1 MKRNTDYKN
10 AALAALKGN
19 WGKAVL
25 ATVIYMAIMY
35 IAMGPYVY
43 NTVKLQNYVRESLPQ
58 VSSSISFSTAIR
70 QSMEASLSLAQDSE
84 YIAMQSKTSG
94 SMGLYYLLLFFIV
107 LPLGVGFLNAFRKLL
122 VQGDNE
128 LPGNMYKLATSNYWH
143 KVWGM
148 FLVMLFTFLWSLLF
162 IIPGIIKGISY
173 AMTQYILADCPNVK
187 AKDALKLSMRM
198 MDGHKWE
205 YFVFGLSFIGWI
217 LLSVITLG
225 LAAAFY
231 TEPYMHSSTA
241 QYYLEVRNEAL
252 RTGAITQG
260 QLDGTELV

>member
-70 QSMEASLSLAQDSE
+70 QSLEASLSLAQDSE

-162 IIPGIIKGISY
+162 IIPGIVKCFSY
-173 AMTQYILADCPNVK
+173 SMTPFILEEHPELGANETIDHSRAMMK
-187 AKDALKLSMRM
+187 
-198 MDGHKWE
+198 GHKFDLFWLI
-205 YFVFGLSFIGWI
+205 LSFIGWGFLCLFTFGI
-217 LLSVITLG
+217 GYLWLVPYMDTSISAFYEDVKADYEVNGG
-225 LAAAFY
+225 LA
-231 TEPYMHSSTA
+231 
-241 QYYLEVRNEAL
+241 
-252 RTGAITQG
+252 
-260 QLDGTELV
+260 

>member
-162 IIPGIIKGISY
+162 IIPGIVKCFSY
-173 AMTQYILADCPNVK
+173 SMTPFILEEHPELGANEAIDHSRAMMK
-187 AKDALKLSMRM
+187 
-198 MDGHKWE
+198 GHKFDLFWLI
-205 YFVFGLSFIGWI
+205 LSFIGWGFLCLFTFGI
-217 LLSVITLG
+217 GYLWLTPYMDTSV
-225 LAAAFY
+225 AAFY
-231 TEPYMHSSTA
+231 EDVKADY
-241 QYYLEVRNEAL
+241 EVNGGLA
-252 RTGAITQG
+252 
-260 QLDGTELV
+260 

>member
-162 IIPGIIKGISY
+162 IIPGIVKCFSY
-173 AMTQYILADCPNVK
+173 SMTPFILEEHPELGANEAIDHSRAMMK
-187 AKDALKLSMRM
+187 
-198 MDGHKWE
+198 GHKFDLFWLI
-205 YFVFGLSFIGWI
+205 LSFIGWGFLCLFTFGI
-217 LLSVITLG
+217 GYLWLVPYMDTSISAFYEDVKADYEVNGG
-225 LAAAFY
+225 LA
-231 TEPYMHSSTA
+231 
-241 QYYLEVRNEAL
+241 
-252 RTGAITQG
+252 
-260 QLDGTELV
+260 

>member
-162 IIPGIIKGISY
+162 IIPGIVKCFSY
-173 AMTQYILADCPNVK
+173 SMTPFILEEHPELGANEAIDHSRAMMK
-187 AKDALKLSMRM
+187 
-198 MDGHKWE
+198 GHKFDLFWLI
-205 YFVFGLSFIGWI
+205 LSFIGWGFLCLFTFGI
-217 LLSVITLG
+217 GYLWLVPYMDTAISAFYEDVKADYEVNGG
-225 LAAAFY
+225 LA
-231 TEPYMHSSTA
+231 
-241 QYYLEVRNEAL
+241 
-252 RTGAITQG
+252 
-260 QLDGTELV
+260 

>member
-58 VSSSISFSTAIR
+58 VSSSISFSTAIQ

-162 IIPGIIKGISY
+162 IIPGIVKCFSY
-173 AMTQYILADCPNVK
+173 SMTPFILEEHPELGANEAIDHSRAMMK
-187 AKDALKLSMRM
+187 
-198 MDGHKWE
+198 GHKFDLFWL
-205 YFVFGLSFIGWI
+205 YLSFIGWGI
-217 LLSVITLG
+217 LCIPTLG
-225 LAAAFY
+225 IGTFWLI
-231 TEPYMHSSTA
+231 PYMQTA
-241 QYYLEVRNEAL
+241 QASFYEDVKADYEVN
-252 RTGAITQG
+252 GG
-260 QLDGTELV
+260 LV

>member
-107 LPLGVGFLNAFRKLL
+107 LPLGVGFLNSFRKLL

-162 IIPGIIKGISY
+162 IIPGIVKCFSY
-173 AMTQYILADCPNVK
+173 SMTPFILEEHPELGANEAIDHSRAMMK
-187 AKDALKLSMRM
+187 
-198 MDGHKWE
+198 GHKFDLFWLI
-205 YFVFGLSFIGWI
+205 LSFIGWGFLCLFTFGI
-217 LLSVITLG
+217 GYLWLVPYMDTSISAFYEDVKADYEVNGG
-225 LAAAFY
+225 LA
-231 TEPYMHSSTA
+231 
-241 QYYLEVRNEAL
+241 
-252 RTGAITQG
+252 
-260 QLDGTELV
+260 